1 MLTRKIANLATRSV
15 RYFDVGSGRPMLL
28 LHAFPL
34 SADHWLPQLTRVAPG
49 WRAIAPDLRG
59 FRGVGPA
66 FGLPD
71 EPISMDT
78 YAADAL
84 ELLAHLGVERAA
96 VAGLSMGG
104 YVAMA
109 LARMAPQ
116 RLDALVLADT
126 RATADTLEG
135 RAGRDRMID
144 LAQREGAAAIAR
156 EMVPKLLGETTR
168 RHQPDLAHVIQ
179 HVIELNPPSAIVAGL
194 QAMKARPDSHDVLAA
209 LTCPATI
216 ICGDEDTITPVA
228 DSEAMHRTIPG
239 SKLVVLPRAGHLSNL
254 EAPDAFTTAL
264 FQVAPAPSERAT
276 RA

>member
-15 RYFDVGSGRPMLL
+15 RYFDVGAGRPMLL

-34 SADHWLPQLTRVAPG
+34 SADQWLPQLTRVAPG
-49 WRAIAPDLRG
+49 WRAIAPDHRG
-59 FRGVGPA
+59 FHGTGPA
-66 FGLPD
+66 FGMSD
-71 EPISMDT
+71 EPVTMET

-84 ELLAHLGVERAA
+84 ELLAHLGVERTA

-109 LARMAPQ
+109 LARLAPQ

-126 RATADTLEG
+126 RATADTEEG

-144 LAQREGAAAIAR
+144 LAQREGAAGVAR
-156 EMVPKLLGETTR
+156 EMLPKLLGETTH

-179 HVIELNPPSAIVAGL
+179 HVIEQNPPAGIVAGL
-194 QAMKARPDSHDVLAA
+194 QAMKSRPDSFEMLTA
-209 LTCPATI
+209 LSCPVTI
-216 ICGDEDTITPVA
+216 ICGDEDRLTPVA
-228 DSEAMHRTIPG
+228 DSEAMHRAMPG
-239 SKLVVLPRAGHLSNL
+239 STLVVLPRAGHLSNL
-254 EAPDAFTTAL
+254 EAPDGFTAAL
-264 FQVAPAPSERAT
+264 YAVASAPAERVA